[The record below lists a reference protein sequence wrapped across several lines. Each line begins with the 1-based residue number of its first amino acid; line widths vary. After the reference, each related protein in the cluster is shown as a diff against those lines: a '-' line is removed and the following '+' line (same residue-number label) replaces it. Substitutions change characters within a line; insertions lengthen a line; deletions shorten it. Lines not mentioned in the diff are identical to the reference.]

1 MGTWCSWL
9 SRSLS
14 TTARLGEVSGSIPD
28 VSTFAG
34 IGLVPFFFLLPT
46 TVRVYVRWMIQ
57 VCIQDVKIVGGRAQF
72 TRDEYITP
80 AHRVL

>member
-34 IGLVPFFFLLPT
+34 VFVVLFVFLLLT
-46 TVRVYVRWMIQ
+46 SV
-57 VCIQDVKIVGGRAQF
+57 
-72 TRDEYITP
+72 
-80 AHRVL
+80 